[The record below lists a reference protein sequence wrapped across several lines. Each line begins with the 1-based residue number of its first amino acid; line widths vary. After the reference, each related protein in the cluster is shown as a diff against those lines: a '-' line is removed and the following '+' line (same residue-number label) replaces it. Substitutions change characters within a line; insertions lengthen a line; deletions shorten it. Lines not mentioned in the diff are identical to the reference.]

1 MRRNLIFAF
10 FLISSLSLVAGINED
25 STRLSK
31 KVSWRY
37 RVDSIADLYGKTLT
51 GLAIQ
56 SRADIA
62 HPSSETK
69 VDAYSLRMVLP
80 PTFYSSSV
88 LQQFSVNENDIY
100 ADPYLLR
107 MYMVND
113 AFANMYVNNPG
124 IVVQTDDQV
133 EKAGTLRDDVHGS
146 LTTETKLTDKVVNVD
161 LGADMNE
168 GVELVTRK
176 PNFWKLY
183 GSGSLQFSQN
193 YFSSNWYQGGE
204 NYYSFLGL
212 VTLNANYD
220 NKQNIQW
227 ENCLETRLGFQT
239 TGKSETRHA
248 MKPTDNLLRLTTKLG
263 YKAYKTIYYTTQVQ
277 AYTQLVPLYESNS
290 DNIRTNFLSP
300 LNLTV
305 SVGLDYKFATKNN
318 NFRGNVYLAP
328 CSYNMRDDRLQ
339 YHVWWQGLYC

>member
-51 GLAIQ
+51 SLAIQ
-56 SRADIA
+56 SRAEIA
-62 HPSSETK
+62 HPSSEKK

-100 ADPYLLR
+100 ADPNLLR

-113 AFANMYVNNPG
+113 AFANMYVNNPS

-133 EKAGTLRDDVHGS
+133 EEAGTLRDDVHGS

-176 PNFWKLY
+176 PNFWKLS
-183 GSGSLQFSQN
+183 GSGSLLAQEQ
-193 YFSSNWYQGGE
+193 
-204 NYYSFLGL
+204 YSFCP
-212 VTLNANYD
+212 D
-220 NKQNIQW
+220 
-227 ENCLETRLGFQT
+227 
-239 TGKSETRHA
+239 
-248 MKPTDNLLRLTTKLG
+248 
-263 YKAYKTIYYTTQVQ
+263 
-277 AYTQLVPLYESNS
+277 
-290 DNIRTNFLSP
+290 
-300 LNLTV
+300 
-305 SVGLDYKFATKNN
+305 
-318 NFRGNVYLAP
+318 
-328 CSYNMRDDRLQ
+328 
-339 YHVWWQGLYC
+339 